1 MAKIICT
8 PVEYDKLRTV
18 LEDNP
23 QFLADVRVIYDIVK
37 EVPTVPKDYTYDTE
51 TDEFLV
57 YRHKYTGREI
67 HIVKDPDVYLLKP
80 TKPAWQTDTRVINV
94 KEIADDMLDY
104 FGLDTQGDRIHEPR
118 DCGLYEMSDVSVNQA
133 KSVKRAVD
141 RLLNPHDWF
150 CEMRY
155 NKNTRC
161 ALYDIVS

>member
-8 PVEYDKLRTV
+8 QAEYDKLITV

-57 YRHKYTGREI
+57 YRHRYTGKEI

-80 TKPAWQTDTRVINV
+80 TKPAWQIDTRAINV
-94 KEIADDMLDY
+94 KEIADDMLAY
-104 FGLDTQGDRIHEPR
+104 FGLDTQGDRIHELR
-118 DCGLYEMSDVSVNQA
+118 GCGLYEMPNVSVNQA

-141 RLLNPHDWF
+141 KLMNPHDQF
-150 CEMRY
+150 CEMKY
-155 NKNTRC
+155 DKSTRC
-161 ALYDIVS
+161 AKYDIVS